1 MTAYELKEYIVEN
14 NIIQLIID
22 DLGCHHLKE
31 HSKEYRCGLPGHS
44 NTTSISIKKDTLKTK
59 IYQSD
64 NQTIRGDVFTL
75 VMHIKNMSLSEA
87 LKYLHKLFGLEYK
100 KKIIKDKEIVK
111 KDPLEIFKKVKRQR
125 YIVNC
130 DDLNIYDNEVLKEYT
145 PLPHIDWIREGIMP
159 WTCEKF
165 NIGYSY
171 DRKRIV
177 IPERYWCGE
186 EDEYLGIMGRTTVK
200 EYKLL
205 DIPKYYPLKK
215 YFKGMNLYGL
225 QENYESI
232 QKQGYANVFEAQK
245 SVLKRHSRSDETAV
259 AIGSHDI
266 TDEQVR
272 ILIGLDV
279 DIVIQMDKG
288 VDINHVRSMCDKFYG
303 IRNVYYVFDKY
314 DLLNDKE
321 SPADAKNKIYNFL
334 WKHKIKYDNKEREE
348 YLKWLE
354 KLKKNSKN

>member
-1 MTAYELKEYIVEN
+1 MTACELKEYILEN
-14 NIIQLIID
+14 EKIEIIID

-31 HSKEYRCGLPGHS
+31 HSKEYRCGLPSHS

-59 IYQSD
+59 IYQSESE
-64 NQTIRGDVFTL
+64 TIRGDIFTL
-75 VMHIKNMSLSEA
+75 VMHIKDISLPET

-100 KKIIKDKEIVK
+100 IDKKKTKEENK
-111 KDPLEIFKKVKRQR
+111 KDPLEIFKKIKRQR
-125 YIVNC
+125 YVVNN
-130 DDLNIYDNEVLKEYT
+130 DELNIYDNEILREYT
-145 PLPHIDWIREGIMP
+145 PMPHIDWIREGIMP

-165 NIGYSY
+165 KIGYSY

-177 IPERYWCGE
+177 IPERYWCGDE
-186 EDEYLGIMGRTTVK
+186 GEYLGIMGRTTIK

-225 QENYESI
+225 QENYEGI
-232 QKQGYANVFEAQK
+232 QRGGCINVFEAQK
-245 SVLKRHSRSDETAV
+245 SVLKRHSRLDETAV

-266 TDEQVR
+266 TDEQVK

-279 DIVIQMDKG
+279 DIIIQMDKG
-288 VDINHVRSMCDKFYG
+288 VDINHIRSMCDKFYG
-303 IRNVYYVFDKY
+303 LRNVYYVFDKY
-314 DLLNDKE
+314 DVLQDKD
-321 SPADAKNKIYNFL
+321 SPADAQNKIYNFL
-334 WKHKIKYDNKEREE
+334 WKHKIKYDEKERGE

-354 KLKKNSKN
+354 SQNKNSKN